1 MKTAHSSKPKIPKT
15 FFVSPQLDIYTVV
28 LCVAVSGVRLLSVSV
43 DANLQET
50 YVDCN
55 HKSCSAESRLPRES
69 YLDSACQKVRA
80 LLIPRW
86 LVGATNLIH
95 LHTVKKMSLPYQVE
109 KMIPEGE
116 VLELGRKT
124 ECIFY
129 QRVRARTHARQYTLA
144 QMHRGDMELS
154 PVDKQMTDK

>member
-1 MKTAHSSKPKIPKT
+1 METAHSSKPKIPKSS
-15 FFVSPQLDIYTVV
+15 FASPQLAIYTVV
-28 LCVAVSGVRLLSVSV
+28 LCVAVSGVRLFSVSV

-55 HKSCSAESRLPRES
+55 HKSCFVESRLPRES
-69 YLDSACQKVRA
+69 YLDCACQKVRA
-80 LLIPRW
+80 LLIPRR

-109 KMIPEGE
+109 EMIPEGE
-116 VLELGRKT
+116 VLEVGRKT
-124 ECIFY
+124 ECVFFFY
-129 QRVRARTHARQYTLA
+129 QHAHARARQYALA

-154 PVDKQMTDK
+154 SVDKQMTDK